1 MELIWFALVLLV
13 LHWLYQNT
21 RKPASYP
28 PGPLRLPLIGT
39 MWKSHRGG
47 GPPFIRHCAMARQYG
62 KLVGYFTFHQPAVM
76 IFDADLAREIL
87 SKNESTGRPHLE
99 ILKMRTF
106 GELRGI
112 LFNDGA
118 SWQRQRRFALHHLR
132 DLGMGRST
140 LEGIVQRE
148 VTDLVQRLRDTAGRP
163 VAVDHF
169 FNVNVL
175 NVPWEIVAGI
185 RFQPDDPRLP
195 VILRSLS
202 DASSRSTG
210 LLNLIPV
217 LLGPQLGAP
226 IAQKLYSG
234 VRRNRDGLV
243 EILKKEIQSHRE
255 TLDPESPRDFID
267 AFLIEM
273 AKSPQEF
280 TELTLYSVLMD
291 LFTASTGT
299 NSVTLEWAVLLLLL
313 HPECGR
319 RARRE
324 LDAVVGPGRLV
335 TLEDR
340 ARLPYTQ
347 ALLAEVLR
355 RSSTLALAVPHRAEA
370 DITVAGY
377 RIPKD
382 SRLLVNL

>member
-1 MELIWFALVLLV
+1 
-13 LHWLYQNT
+13 
-21 RKPASYP
+21 
-28 PGPLRLPLIGT
+28 
-39 MWKSHRGG
+39 
-47 GPPFIRHCAMARQYG
+47 
-62 KLVGYFTFHQPAVM
+62 M

-226 IAQKLYSG
+226 IAHKLYSG

-243 EILKKEIQSHRE
+243 EILK
-255 TLDPESPRDFID
+255 
-267 AFLIEM
+267 
-273 AKSPQEF
+273 
-280 TELTLYSVLMD
+280 LTLYSVLMD

-319 RARRE
+319 RARQE
-324 LDAVVGPGRLV
+324 LNSVVGPGRLV

-382 SRLLVNL
+382 SRLLVNLYAIHHDPEYWVDPLEFRPDRFLHDGQYRPDKHLMPFGVGKRVCMGESLARMEQFLFLANIVHHFEVLTPAGEKAPRFDYICGTRNSPAPFRVVFRPTDAQAVNESG